1 DRLFPRVRPGG
12 LDGLL
17 RPEGCLSIR
26 ESSFVQFKERL
37 ADATAPFSLERSG
50 KELSGRTALRPPGR
64 RRCAGYGEWR
74 RLYFL
79 SSPFRQSGVDAIQG
93 VGFKRA
99 WMFRI

>member
-1 DRLFPRVRPGG
+1 MR
-12 LDGLL
+12 
-17 RPEGCLSIR
+17 IR

-37 ADATAPFSLERSG
+37 ADATAPFSLERLRKG
-50 KELSGRTALRPPGR
+50 VVRADRTTATRTAKMRGVR
-64 RRCAGYGEWR
+64 RVAR

-99 WMFRI
+99 WMFRIS